1 MGCETE
7 HFEAFKTQPLLPVS
21 PSAIL
26 PRISEDGVIVFLLF
40 FPFPFSFSRVSTLRP
55 FPFVKIRV
63 AEFDGTIIT
72 DNETADVLSNE
83 EVNCIL
89 TRVLQTRETG
99 LATSSRKIRK
109 GSQNPRFSEYFTPH
123 LHHFLEEISA

>member
-7 HFEAFKTQPLLPVS
+7 HFEAFKTQPLLPVK

-26 PRISEDGVIVFLLF
+26 PRISEDGVIVSFLF
-40 FPFPFSFSRVSTLRP
+40 FPFPFSFSRAFT
-55 FPFVKIRV
+55 FHPFVKIRV
-63 AEFDGTIIT
+63 AEFDETIIT